1 MYTYS
6 VYVEAFHVS
15 RIRADFLQSL
25 IRRVSRR
32 THIYIFRFAR
42 LFFSKILEGRGG
54 RRGRRLL
61 VLDTKFI
68 AMGVLKRR

>member
-6 VYVEAFHVS
+6 VYVEGFHVS

-32 THIYIFRFAR
+32 THIYILRFAR
-42 LFFSKILEGRGG
+42 LFFSKILGGRG
-54 RRGRRLL
+54 GRRLL

-68 AMGVLKRR
+68 AMGVLKKR